1 MEIREYLEN
10 NFEQFKAALD
20 RLVRIPSVSGEAEGQ
35 YPFGKSCGE
44 VLDEFLKICEENGFH
59 TRNYDYFAGSAE
71 PCDGTVL
78 YENIEPELGILAHL
92 DVVPVTEKDWTFPPF
107 EVTEREGFLYG
118 RGVTDDKGPLLAAL
132 FAMKAVRECG
142 YRLQKNV
149 RLIAGCSEET
159 GDERDIEEYCK
170 RAKMPPMVFTPDA
183 DFPIITT
190 EKGLM
195 RFSFRGSFDCEKIV
209 SIKGG
214 TVVNAVPSEVTA
226 VIEGDVKL
234 EGDGITSEYKNGR
247 TELVCK
253 GVSAHASMPEQ
264 GENAFTKLFTAL
276 TDCNLPENDR
286 KMLGALLRLF
296 PHGETNGAAL
306 ELDCTDVSGST
317 TCVFSIIDFEGGR
330 LSCKA
335 DMRFPVSFSKAAV
348 VEKFRSAVEKAGLE
362 FVSATGSEPHTV
374 DTEGDF
380 VKTLLEVYGE
390 VTGLPAYCKAIGGGT
405 YVHGIEG
412 GVAFGPECEGED
424 NRIHGADERAKISS
438 LLTSAEIYAKAIIRL
453 CGGMR

>member
-1 MEIREYLEN
+1 MEIREYLDN
-10 NFEQFKAALD
+10 NFDQFKAALK
-20 RLVRIPSVSGEAEGQ
+20 RLVRIPSVSGEADGR

-44 VLDEFLKICEENGFH
+44 ALAEFLKICGENGFC
-59 TRNYDYFAGSAE
+59 TRNYDYFAGSA
-71 PCDGTVL
+71 DMYDSG
-78 YENIEPELGILAHL
+78 EPELGILAHL
-92 DVVPVTEKDWTFPPF
+92 DVVPVTEKDWSFPPF
-107 EVTEREGFLYG
+107 ELTEQDGFLYG

-159 GDERDIEEYCK
+159 GTEKDIEEYCK

-190 EKGLM
+190 EKGMM
-195 RFSFRGSFDCEKIV
+195 RFAFGGVFDCGKIIG
-209 SIKGG
+209 IKGG
-214 TVVNAVPSEVTA
+214 TVVNAVPSEVAA
-226 VIEGDVKL
+226 VI
-234 EGDGITSEYKNGR
+234 DGEIELSADGVSVRHENGR
-247 TELVCK
+247 TEIVCK

-264 GENAFTKLFTAL
+264 GENAFTKLFTL
-276 TDCNLPENDR
+276 LIGCGLPESDR
-286 KMLGALLRLF
+286 EMLSAILRLF

-306 ELDCTDVSGST
+306 GLDCTDASGTT
-317 TCVFSIIDFEGGR
+317 TCVFSIVDFEKGR

-335 DMRFPVSFSKAAV
+335 DMRFPISLSKAAV
-348 VEKFRSAVEKAGLE
+348 TEKFKAAAEKAGLE

-374 DTEGDF
+374 DTEGEF
-380 VKTLLEVYGE
+380 VRTLLEVYGG
-390 VTGLPAYCKAIGGGT
+390 VTGLTPWCKSIGGGT

-412 GVAFGPECEGED
+412 GVAFGPEFEGED

-438 LLTSAEIYAKAIIRL
+438 LLTAAEIYAKVIIRL
-453 CGGMR
+453 CEGTR

>member
-10 NFEQFKAALD
+10 NLEQFRLLLK
-20 RLVRIPSVSGEAEGQ
+20 RLVQIPSVSGEAEGQ

-44 VLDEFLKICEENGFH
+44 VLDEFLKICEENGFY
-59 TRNYDYFAGSAE
+59 TRNYDYFAGSA
-71 PCDGTVL
+71 DL
-78 YENIEPELGILAHL
+78 YDNGEPELGILAHL

-107 EVTEREGFLYG
+107 DLTEQDGFLYG

-142 YRLQKNV
+142 YKLEKNV

-159 GDERDIEEYCK
+159 GSEKDIDAYCE

-190 EKGLM
+190 EKGMM
-195 RFSFRGSFDCEKIV
+195 RFAFGGSFDCSKII

-214 TVVNAVPSEVTA
+214 TVVNAVPSEVAA
-226 VIEGDVKL
+226 VVDGEVKL
-234 EGDGITSEYKNGR
+234 SGEGITSRYENGK
-247 TELVCK
+247 TEIICK
-253 GVSAHASMPEQ
+253 GVSAHASLPEQ
-264 GENAFTKLFTAL
+264 GENAFTKLFSAL
-276 TDCNLPENDR
+276 IECDLPDNDK
-286 KMLGALLRLF
+286 KMLRSLLRMF

-306 ELDCTDVSGST
+306 GLDCTDVSGST
-317 TCVFSIIDFEGGR
+317 TCVFSIIDFEKGR

-335 DMRFPVSFSKAAV
+335 DMRFPVSLNKATVIDKFKAA
-348 VEKFRSAVEKAGLE
+348 AEKAGLE
-362 FVSATGSEPHTV
+362 LTSATGSEPHTV
-374 DTEGDF
+374 DTEGEF
-380 VKTLLEVYGE
+380 VRTLLDVYGE
-390 VTGLPAYCKAIGGGT
+390 VTGLTPWCKSIGGGT

-412 GVAFGPECEGED
+412 GVAFGPEFEGED

-438 LLTSAEIYAKAIIRL
+438 LLTSAEIYAKAIIKL
-453 CGGMR
+453 CGGTR

>member
-10 NFEQFKAALD
+10 NTEQFKELLK

-44 VLDEFLKICEENGFH
+44 VLDEFLKICGENGFC
-59 TRNYDYFAGSAE
+59 TRNYDYFAGSADLYDNAQ
-71 PCDGTVL
+71 PCDGPV
-78 YENIEPELGILAHL
+78 PELGILAHL
-92 DVVPVTEKDWTFPPF
+92 DVVPVTEKDWSFPTFDL
-107 EVTEREGFLYG
+107 TEQDGFLYG

-142 YRLQKNV
+142 YKLQKNV

-159 GDERDIEEYCK
+159 GSEKDIEAYCE

-190 EKGLM
+190 EKGMM
-195 RFSFRGSFDCEKIV
+195 RFSFGGSFDCSKII

-226 VIEGDVKL
+226 VIDGEVKL
-234 EGDGITSEYKNGR
+234 SADGITARYENGK
-247 TELVCK
+247 TELFCK
-253 GVSAHASMPEQ
+253 GISAHASLPEQ

-276 TDCNLPENDR
+276 IGCDLPEND
-286 KMLGALLRLF
+286 KKLLRAFLQLF

-306 ELDCTDVSGST
+306 GLDCTDVSGTT
-317 TCVFSIIDFEGGR
+317 TCVFSIIDFENGR

-335 DMRFPVSFSKAAV
+335 DMRFPVSLNKATVIEKFKAAL
-348 VEKFRSAVEKAGLE
+348 ERAGLE

-374 DTEGDF
+374 DTEGEF
-380 VKTLLEVYGE
+380 VKTLLEVYSE
-390 VTGLPAYCKAIGGGT
+390 VTGQPAWCKSIGGGT

-412 GVAFGPECEGED
+412 GVAFGPEFEGED
-424 NRIHGADERAKISS
+424 NRIHGADERAKLSS
-438 LLTSAEIYAKAIIRL
+438 LLTSAEIYAKAIIKL
-453 CGGMR
+453 CGS

>member
-10 NFEQFKAALD
+10 NFEQFKAALE

-44 VLDEFLKICEENGFH
+44 VLDEFLKICGENGFF
-59 TRNYDYFAGSAE
+59 TRNYDYFAGSA
-71 PCDGTVL
+71 DL
-78 YENIEPELGILAHL
+78 YEGSEPELGILAHL
-92 DVVPVTEKDWTFPPF
+92 DVVPVTEKDWSFPPF
-107 EVTEREGFLYG
+107 ELTEQEGFLYG

-142 YRLQKNV
+142 YKLQKNV

-159 GDERDIEEYCK
+159 GSEKDIEAYCES
-170 RAKMPPMVFTPDA
+170 AKMPPMVFTPDA

-190 EKGLM
+190 EKGMM
-195 RFSFRGSFDCEKIV
+195 RFSFGGSFDCQKIISV
-209 SIKGG
+209 KGG
-214 TVVNAVPSEVTA
+214 TVVNAVPSEVAA
-226 VIEGDVKL
+226 VMDGEVKL
-234 EGDGITSEYKNGR
+234 NADGIIAKYEKGK
-247 TELVCK
+247 TEIVCK

-276 TDCNLPENDR
+276 MGCDLPENDR
-286 KMLGALLRLF
+286 KMLGSLLELF

-306 ELDCTDVSGST
+306 GLDCTDASGST
-317 TCVFSIIDFEGGR
+317 TCVFSIIDFEAGK

-335 DMRFPVSFSKAAV
+335 DMRFPVSLNKATVTEKFKAA
-348 VEKFRSAVEKAGLE
+348 AEKAGLE

-374 DTEGDF
+374 DTDGEF
-380 VKTLLEVYGE
+380 VKTLLDVYNE
-390 VTGLPAYCKAIGGGT
+390 VTGLEPWCKSIGGGT

-412 GVAFGPECEGED
+412 GVAFGPEFEGED

-438 LLTSAEIYAKAIIRL
+438 LLTSAEIYANAVIRL
-453 CGGMR
+453 CGGERS

>member
-10 NFEQFKAALD
+10 NYEPFKAALR
-20 RLVRIPSVSGEAEGQ
+20 RLIKIPSVSGEAEGQ
-35 YPFGKSCGE
+35 YPFGKNCGE
-44 VLDEFLKICEENGFH
+44 ALDEFLKICEENGFY
-59 TRNYDYFAGSAE
+59 TRNYDWFAGSADMYGDNV
-71 PCDGTVL
+71 PCDGPV
-78 YENIEPELGILAHL
+78 PELGILAHL
-92 DVVPVTEKDWTFPPF
+92 DVVPVTEKDWSFPPF
-107 EVTEREGFLYG
+107 ELTEQDGFLYG

-142 YRLQKNV
+142 YKLQKNV

-159 GDERDIEEYCK
+159 GSEKDIEAYCE

-190 EKGLM
+190 EKGMM
-195 RFSFRGSFDCEKIV
+195 RFVFGGNFSCEKII

-226 VIEGDVKL
+226 VIEGEVKL
-234 EGDGITSEYKNGR
+234 SGAKYENGR
-247 TELVCK
+247 TEIVCK
-253 GVSAHASMPEQ
+253 GVSAHASLPEQ

-276 TDCNLPENDR
+276 MDCDLPDSD
-286 KMLGALLRLF
+286 KKLLSALLQIF

-306 ELDCTDVSGST
+306 GLDRTDVSGST
-317 TCVFSIIDFEGGR
+317 TCVFSIIDFENGK

-335 DMRFPVSFSKAAV
+335 DMRFPVSLNKATVIEKFKAAA
-348 VEKFRSAVEKAGLE
+348 ESAGLE
-362 FVSATGSEPHTV
+362 LVSATGSEPHTV
-374 DTEGDF
+374 DTEGEF
-380 VKTLLEVYGE
+380 VKTLLDVYHE
-390 VTGLPAYCKAIGGGT
+390 VTGLKPWCKSIGGGT

-412 GVAFGPECEGED
+412 GVAFGPEFEGED

-438 LLTSAEIYAKAIIRL
+438 LLASAEIYAKAIIKL
-453 CGGMR
+453 CKGAR

>member
-10 NFEQFKAALD
+10 NYEQFKAALR
-20 RLVRIPSVSGEAEGQ
+20 RLVKIPSVSGEAEGQ

-44 VLDEFLKICEENGFH
+44 ALDEFLKICQENGFY
-59 TRNYDYFAGSAE
+59 TRNYDWFAGSA
-71 PCDGTVL
+71 DMYGDIV
-78 YENIEPELGILAHL
+78 PELGILAHL
-92 DVVPVTEKDWTFPPF
+92 DVVPVTEKDWSFPPF
-107 EVTEREGFLYG
+107 ELTEQEGFLYG

-142 YRLQKNV
+142 YKLQKNV

-159 GDERDIEEYCK
+159 GSEKDIEAYCE

-190 EKGLM
+190 EKGMM
-195 RFSFRGSFDCEKIV
+195 RFVFGGNFSCEKIK

-226 VIEGDVKL
+226 VIEGEVKL
-234 EGDGITSEYKNGR
+234 SGAKYENGR
-247 TELVCK
+247 TEIVCK
-253 GVSAHASMPEQ
+253 GVSAHASLPEQ

-276 TDCNLPENDR
+276 MDCDLPDSDK
-286 KMLGALLRLF
+286 KMLRSLLQLF

-306 ELDCTDVSGST
+306 GLDCTDVSGST
-317 TCVFSIIDFEGGR
+317 TCVFSIVDFENGK

-335 DMRFPVSFSKAAV
+335 DMRFPVSLNKAAV
-348 VEKFRSAVEKAGLE
+348 IEKFKAAAKKAGLE
-362 FVSATGSEPHTV
+362 LVSATGSEPHTV
-374 DTEGDF
+374 DTEGEF
-380 VKTLLEVYGE
+380 VKTLLDVYHE
-390 VTGLPAYCKAIGGGT
+390 VTGLKPWCKSIGGGT

-412 GVAFGPECEGED
+412 GVAFGPEFEGED

-438 LLTSAEIYAKAIIRL
+438 LLAAAEIYAKAIIKL
-453 CGGMR
+453 CKGAR